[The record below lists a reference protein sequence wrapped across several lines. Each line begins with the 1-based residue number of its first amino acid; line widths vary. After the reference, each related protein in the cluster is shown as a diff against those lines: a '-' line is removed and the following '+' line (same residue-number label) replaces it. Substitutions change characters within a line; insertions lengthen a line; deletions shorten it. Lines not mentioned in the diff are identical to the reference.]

1 VLLVCSLRVSFLIFN
16 LLTVITE
23 RNGSFPKI
31 KFQFLHDG
39 VIMYSSRAMKL
50 KCSFIFDRTQYGDR
64 VVYVNTVQRRATVQY
79 NRQGNETLR
88 IRRERGVKFPA
99 FSD

>member
-1 VLLVCSLRVSFLIFN
+1 
-16 LLTVITE
+16 
-23 RNGSFPKI
+23 
-31 KFQFLHDG
+31 
-39 VIMYSSRAMKL
+39 MYSRAMEL

-64 VVYVNTVQRRATVQY
+64 VMYVKTVQRRATVQY

-88 IRRERGVKFPA
+88 IRRERGVKFSA